1 MIANGERLRDVYSRE
16 SVFSRVK
23 IGDNVFVGVG
33 SVLLPGTSIRSNSI
47 VGAGSVVKGTFPE
60 NSVICGVPARV
71 VSSVDAVYEKH
82 RDEILILG
90 RRGTARRN
98 DIVQHVDRRG

>member
-1 MIANGERLRDVYSRE
+1 M
-16 SVFSRVK
+16 
-23 IGDNVFVGVG
+23 
-33 SVLLPGTSIRSNSI
+33 
-47 VGAGSVVKGTFPE
+47 VKGTFPE